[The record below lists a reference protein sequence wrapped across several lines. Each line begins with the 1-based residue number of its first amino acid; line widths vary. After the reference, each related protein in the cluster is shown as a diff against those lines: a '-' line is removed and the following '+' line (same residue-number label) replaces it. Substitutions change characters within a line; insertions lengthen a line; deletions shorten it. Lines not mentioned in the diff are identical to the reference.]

1 MEPYIP
7 DPLPINMTSWNW
19 QELAQ
24 KISLAN
30 RKLAYYDGVLSSI
43 INPTLF
49 LSPLETREAV
59 LSSKIEGTITTIDEV
74 FKFEANIKPDSVH
87 KQQDIQEVLNY
98 RSAMR
103 SAISW
108 IERDMPFNNSLI
120 CSIQN
125 ELLQGVRGANKQ
137 PGQIRKEQNWI
148 GQKGTPIEQATYIPP
163 EPSGLNDNLNN
174 LITYISRNDQE
185 TIIQTAI
192 LHAQFELIHPFLD
205 GNGRTGRILIPLF
218 LWQKKM
224 IKAPVFY
231 ISEYLE
237 ANRSDYY
244 ENLYKI
250 SQNKDWENWVNF
262 FLQAVAT
269 QADQNALKANQVI
282 SLYQQMKTRIADI
295 TNSPHVIMILDTIFA
310 FPILQSTS
318 FIKFT
323 NLNRQTGNRIIN
335 RLKEEKILFTL
346 REAAGRTPETL
357 IFKDLMNIL

>member
-7 DPLPINMTSWNW
+7 TSLPIDMTSWNW

-30 RKLAYYDGVLSSI
+30 RKLAYFDGILSSI
-43 INPTLF
+43 VNPTLF
-49 LSPLETREAV
+49 LSPLETKEAV

-74 FKFEANIKPDSVH
+74 LKFEANIKPESIR

-103 SAISW
+103 SAINW
-108 IERDMPFNNSLI
+108 IEREMPFNVNLI
-120 CSIQN
+120 CNIQK
-125 ELLQGVRGANKQ
+125 ELMTGVRGSNKQ

-148 GQKGTPIEQATYIPP
+148 GRQGTPIEQATYIPP
-163 EPSGLNDNLNN
+163 EPLGLNDHLNN
-174 LITYISRNDQE
+174 LIKYIDRTDQE
-185 TIIQTAI
+185 AIIQTAI
-192 LHAQFELIHPFLD
+192 LHAQFELLHPFLD

-237 ANRSDYY
+237 ANSDSYY
-244 ENLYKI
+244 DNLKLI
-250 SQNKDWENWVNF
+250 SQKGDWENWVNF
-262 FLQAVAT
+262 FLQAVAR
-269 QADQNALKANQVI
+269 QADQNSLKANQVL
-282 SLYQQMKTRIADI
+282 SLYQQMKTRIANI
-295 TNSPHVIMILDTIFA
+295 SNSPHVIKILDTIFA
-310 FPILQSTS
+310 FPILESTN
-318 FIKFT
+318 FIKMT

-335 RLKEEKILFTL
+335 RLKDEKILFTL